1 MHILYIFHIHIICN
15 THILYIT
22 YIHIIYNIRTYSIY
36 IYIYVYIRTY
46 VRTYIHTYLPTYLPT
61 YVLTYVHTYIY
72 IYIYSSYGFI
82 NQHSN
87 HWGGTTLHYALHI
100 PKLQPI
106 KMQTHGEAAFNREVN
121 YRFMGGIFKQQFKRG
136 ISEEQ

>member
-1 MHILYIFHIHIICN
+1 MWGPQTIAKLANII
-15 THILYIT
+15 
-22 YIHIIYNIRTYSIY
+22 SISLGCMVD
-36 IYIYVYIRTY
+36 IPN
-46 VRTYIHTYLPTYLPT
+46 YLIG
-61 YVLTYVHTYIY
+61 V
-72 IYIYSSYGFI
+72 I

-87 HWGGTTLHYALHI
+87 HWGSTTLHYALHI